1 MATVRID
8 VAPDQAYV
16 RVVRLVAVS
25 LARLNGIA
33 EEVVENVR
41 LAVGEACGRAV
52 AAHCQADLDAP
63 VIVDFQEDPGLTVV
77 VNDVVPLPHASGATA
92 GASQGHKPPGN
103 APGQLQQEGRLQ
115 QEAAE
120 VIALLEGLAD
130 AVSVNTGDSGTAV
143 TLHWTGRR

>member
-77 VNDVVPLPHASGATA
+77 VNDVVPLPHASGASA
-92 GASQGHKPPGN
+92 AALLGHRSPGHS
-103 APGQLQQEGRLQ
+103 PGQLQQE
-115 QEAAE
+115 ASE
-120 VIALLEGLAD
+120 VVALLEGLAD
-130 AVSVNTGDSGTAV
+130 AVSVNTGNSGTAV
-143 TLHWTGRR
+143 TLHWSGRR

>member
-1 MATVRID
+1 MATVRLD

-25 LARLNGIA
+25 LARLNGIT

-52 AAHCQADLDAP
+52 AAHCQAALDAP
-63 VIVDFQEDPGLTVV
+63 VTVDFQEDPGLTVV
-77 VNDVVPLPHASGATA
+77 VNDVVPLPHASGASA
-92 GASQGHKPPGN
+92 AALLGDRPPGDP
-103 APGQLQQEGRLQ
+103 PGQLQQ
-115 QEAAE
+115 QEASE

-143 TLHWTGRR
+143 TLHWTGRG

>member
-1 MATVRID
+1 MATVRLD
-8 VAPDQAYV
+8 VAPDPAYV

-52 AAHCQADLDAP
+52 AAHCRADLDAP

-77 VNDVVPLPHASGATA
+77 VNDVVALPHASGATA
-92 GASQGHKPPGN
+92 AALLSNRPPGDP
-103 APGQLQQEGRLQ
+103 PGQLQQE
-115 QEAAE
+115 ASE

-130 AVSVNTGDSGTAV
+130 SVSVNTGDSGTTV
-143 TLHWTGRR
+143 TLHWAGRR

>member
-25 LARLNGIA
+25 LARLNGIT
-33 EEVVENVR
+33 EEVVEDVR
-41 LAVGEACGRAV
+41 RAVGEACGRAV

-77 VNDVVPLPHASGATA
+77 VNDVVPLPHASGAHVAAPLGDET
-92 GASQGHKPPGN
+92 PGD
-103 APGQLQQEGRLQ
+103 PQGQLQQE
-115 QEAAE
+115 ASA
-120 VIALLEGLAD
+120 VIAVLEGLAD